1 VAEFAS
7 GFALDRSRSLTLM
20 LAGKVRWS
28 RQRLQA
34 EEGFVM
40 VNVGAGFNADFD
52 VNVIFFI
59 KGTFITLEKVLHP
72 VST

>member
-1 VAEFAS
+1 
-7 GFALDRSRSLTLM
+7 M

-52 VNVIFFI
+52 VNAVF
-59 KGTFITLEKVLHP
+59 L
-72 VST
+72 